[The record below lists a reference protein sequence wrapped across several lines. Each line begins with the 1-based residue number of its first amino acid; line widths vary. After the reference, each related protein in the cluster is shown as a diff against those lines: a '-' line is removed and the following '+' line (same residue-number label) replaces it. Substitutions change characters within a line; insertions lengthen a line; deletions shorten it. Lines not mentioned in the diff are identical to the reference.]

1 LKIKCNQRR
10 ARVFAGKRLASPP
23 AREDAGAPR
32 RRHWLY
38 LIF

>member
-1 LKIKCNQRR
+1 
-10 ARVFAGKRLASPP
+10 LASPP

-38 LIF
+38 LIFLVLTDFVVAL